1 MEILFSTN
9 CYSKCGLKK
18 VTFRGMIEFTIHRPM
33 LKEPSTDLHQKRG
46 IGYNTKRQATRRNT
60 EQRNIKILEK
70 VSKY

>member
-1 MEILFSTN
+1 
-9 CYSKCGLKK
+9 
-18 VTFRGMIEFTIHRPM
+18 M